1 MLYIHN
7 VIVFTA
13 QSRFL
18 WCQFDFNWLMETGY
32 RVNVVGIA
40 RASRSDITIQLRS
53 SKCALC
59 RQMLPAGEGRE
70 EVYSCLTGW

>member
-32 RVNVVGIA
+32 RVDVVGIA

-53 SKCALC
+53 SKCALSPDAPC
-59 RQMLPAGEGRE
+59 GRE